1 MKRLV
6 LILALWLLAAAC
18 GGTKVDDALV
28 FTTKPVITTT
38 TVPDIVYPV
47 QPEKV
52 AVTTTVAAPLT
63 TTTVVASVSVDAPAR
78 YWSNKEIEKVVCD
91 PKWEWDCQEALSV
104 AFCESSHRPGVVSKA
119 NSNGSKDWGLFQI
132 NDQAWGPVAFPAT
145 WENVLITE
153 TNTWM
158 AHKIYK
164 LTGNSWK
171 MWTCQPS
178 KNTN

>member
-6 LILALWLLAAAC
+6 LILTLWLLAAAC
-18 GGTKVDDALV
+18 GGTKIDDALV

-38 TVPDIVYPV
+38 TVSDIVYPV
-47 QPEKV
+47 QPEEV
-52 AVTTTVAAPLT
+52 IVTTTAPAQTT
-63 TTTVVASVSVDAPAR
+63 TTTVVASVFADTPAR
-78 YWSNKEIEKVVCD
+78 YWADSEIQKIVCD
-91 PKWEWDCQEALSV
+91 PKWEWDCSDAMHVS
-104 AFCESSHRPGVVSKA
+104 FCESSHRPGVISAA

-132 NDQAWGPVAFPAT
+132 NDQAWGHAAFPAS
-145 WENVLITE
+145 WPDVLIAE

-171 MWTCQPS
+171 MWTCQPG
-178 KNTN
+178 KDIN